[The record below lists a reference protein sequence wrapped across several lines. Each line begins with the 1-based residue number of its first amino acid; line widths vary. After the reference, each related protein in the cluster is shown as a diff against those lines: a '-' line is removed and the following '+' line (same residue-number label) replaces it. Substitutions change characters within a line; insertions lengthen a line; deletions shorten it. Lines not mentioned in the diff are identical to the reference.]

1 MALKFYTRLA
11 KALKLKV
18 SKFLG
23 LLPTFAEVTGKK
35 LIVLKKVRNRVNK
48 KQLLV
53 CANNGL

>member
-35 LIVLKKVRNRVNK
+35 LSVKKSTK
-48 KQLLV
+48 
-53 CANNGL
+53 